1 MFTYYIMHSA
11 CMQARCNR
19 VNLVR
24 THHPSRTRLVC
35 IHDLVLQ
42 RTHTSRQ
49 DRMHKTRCYTRVETR
64 SRRNTWDLVYMMLVY
79 RILVEMSSVISSRS
93 HKDYLYEELGDSK
106 VLCVD
111 CEDFVPGGLTES
123 ESCVRVQA

>member
-35 IHDLVLQ
+35 IHDLVLL
-42 RTHTSRQ
+42 RTHTSRR
-49 DRMHKTRCYTRVETR
+49 DRMHKTRCYTRIETR
-64 SRRNTWDLVYMMLVY
+64 SRRNTWDLVYMMLLY

-93 HKDYLYEELGDSK
+93 HKHYLYEELG
-106 VLCVD
+106 
-111 CEDFVPGGLTES
+111 GLES
-123 ESCVRVQA
+123 LMCGL